1 MADDAPKGVP
11 FQEAI
16 DFYRQKVRLPTRT
29 WTDLWEGMHARAFVV
44 AGAVKAELIADFH
57 NAVQRAIAEGRTL
70 NDFRRDFDA
79 IVARHGWSY
88 NGSRGWRSGVI
99 YNTNMRM
106 AHSAGRWQQA
116 QRLKD
121 RRPYIRYI
129 AVQDSRTRPE
139 HMAWHDT
146 VLPVDHAFWH
156 THTPPNGWNCRCT
169 FQTLSESDMKR
180 RGLAVTEPPEIEI
193 ETRQVKTPTGK
204 VGVQVPKGIDTG
216 FGYNVGE
223 AAFGRGADLAAMERH
238 GPWEALSAPGG
249 NRPASPGRLTAV
261 APRAS
266 LGLRAQGEDGL
277 RGALRTAIG
286 GDEKIFTDPVGGR
299 VSVGQA
305 LVDHMLGDPARLD
318 GREAYFP
325 LIPELIEQPAEI
337 WVGFAASRVSGRVSL
352 RRRYVRLFDT
362 GKDHV
367 TGLVADLDGG
377 YWSGMTFFR
386 GDLRSLRNLRT
397 GLRIFSE
404 D

>member
-1 MADDAPKGVP
+1 MADDAPRGVP

-44 AGAVKAELIADFH
+44 AGAVKAELVADFH
-57 NAVQRAIAEGRTL
+57 NAVTRAIEEGRTL
-70 NDFRRDFDA
+70 NDFRKDFDA

-121 RRPYIRYI
+121 RRPYLRYI

-139 HMAWHDT
+139 HMSWHDT

-156 THTPPNGWNCRCT
+156 SHTPPNGWNCRCT
-169 FQTLSESDMKR
+169 FQTLSDTDMKR
-180 RGLAVTEPPEIEI
+180 RGLNVTEPPEIEI
-193 ETRQVKTPTGK
+193 ETRQVNTPQGK
-204 VGVQVPKGIDTG
+204 VPVRVPKGIDTG

-223 AAFGRGADLAAMERH
+223 AAFGRGADLVAMERH
-238 GPWEALSAPGG
+238 GPWEAMLAPGG
-249 NRPASPGRLTAV
+249 NRPAAPGRLTAV
-261 APRAS
+261 APQAS
-266 LGLRAQGEDGL
+266 LGPRAQDEAGL
-277 RGALRTAIG
+277 RRALRNAIG
-286 GDEKIFTDPVGGR
+286 GDEKIFTDPIGGR

-305 LVDHMLGDPARLD
+305 LVDHMMGDRSRLD

-325 LIPELIEQPAEI
+325 LLPELIETPAEI
-337 WVGFAASRVSGRVSL
+337 WAGFAVSSVSGRVSL
-352 RRRYVRLFDT
+352 RRRYVKLLDMGRNQTL
-362 GKDHV
+362 
-367 TGLVADLDGG
+367 GLIADLDGG
-377 YWSGMTFFR
+377 YFSGITFFR
-386 GDLRSLRNLRT
+386 GNARNVAALRA
-397 GLRIFSE
+397 GLRIFE
-404 D
+404 E

>member
-1 MADDAPKGVP
+1 MADAAPKGVA

-16 DFYRQKVRLPTRT
+16 DFYKQKVGLPTRT

-57 NAVQRAIAEGRTL
+57 NAVTRAIAEGRTL
-70 NDFRRDFDA
+70 NDFRKDFDA

-88 NGSRGWRSGVI
+88 KGARGWRSGVI

-121 RRPYIRYI
+121 RRPYLRYI

-146 VLPVDHAFWH
+146 ILPVDHPHWH

-169 FQTLSESDMKR
+169 FQTLSESDLKR
-180 RGLAVTEPPEIEI
+180 RGLDVTDPPEVEI
-193 ETRQVKTPTGK
+193 ETREINTPSGK
-204 VGVQVPKGIDTG
+204 ASVRVPKGIDTG

-223 AAFGRGADLAAMERH
+223 AAFGRGADLVAMERH
-238 GPWEALSAPGG
+238 GPWEALSVPGG
-249 NRPASPGRLTAV
+249 NRPAAPGRLTSV

-266 LGLRAQGEDGL
+266 LGPRAQGEDGL
-277 RGALRTAIG
+277 RSTLRSALGA
-286 GDEKIFTDPVGGR
+286 DEKIFTDPIGGR

-305 LVDHMLGDPARLD
+305 LVDHMLGDPTRLD

-325 LIPELIEQPAEI
+325 LIPELIETPAEI
-337 WVGFAASRVSGRVSL
+337 WAGFAASRVSGRVSL
-352 RRRYVRLFDT
+352 RRRYVKLLDMGRNQTL
-362 GKDHV
+362 
-367 TGLVADLDGG
+367 GLVADLDGG
-377 YWSGMTFFR
+377 YFSGITFFR
-386 GDLRSLRNLRT
+386 GNARNVAALRA
-397 GLRIFSE
+397 GLRIFE
-404 D
+404 E